1 MQAKAQVETQ
11 AKVETQ
17 ALVQAQTAHKQAET
31 QRSNKSKGRLIT
43 LINRVPATK
52 TVCNIFCAYSIKHPI
67 II

>member
-31 QRSNKSKGRLIT
+31 QGSGRKGRLIT

-52 TVCNIFCAYSIKHPI
+52 TVCNIFCAY
-67 II
+67 